1 MHYLA
6 WMGVILLVILAGAA
20 ALVLW
25 ILPPRLEKRF
35 NKVLAPPPY
44 HTSAEAQ
51 NLHQRLQV
59 VDLHADPLLWK
70 RDLLQRSDYGHVD
83 LPRLAEGNV
92 TLQVFA
98 AVTKTPRGL
107 NFDSNPAD
115 SDMIT
120 ALAVAQAWPPRT
132 WGSLL
137 QRALYQAHKLERF
150 AARSNGRLLLVKSAR
165 EIEQLLARRETK
177 PDLVGGLLALEGV
190 HALEGNLDHLDVL
203 HEAGYRMIGLTHFF
217 DNEAGGSAHGADK
230 GGLSPFGRELVRRIQ
245 EKHLVLDLAHAAPRV
260 IDDVLAM
267 TAAPLIV
274 SHTGVQGT
282 CEGPRNL
289 SDDHVR
295 HIAATGGVLGLA
307 MFEGA
312 VGGDTVEDTARAVRY
327 TADLV
332 GVDPLALGTDFDGA
346 VTAPVDASGLAL
358 LTEALMGEGFT
369 DDEIASIMGGN
380 ALRVLCEVLAG

>member
-1 MHYLA
+1 MPNLV
-6 WMGVILLVILAGAA
+6 WVGVILILVLAGAVA
-20 ALVLW
+20 GVLW
-25 ILPPRLEKRF
+25 ILSPRLEQRF
-35 NKVLAPPPY
+35 NKVAVPPPY
-44 HTSAEAQ
+44 RASAEAQ
-51 NLHQRLQV
+51 ELHQQLQI

-83 LPRLAEGNV
+83 LPRLADGNV

-107 NFDSNPAD
+107 NFDNNPSD

-137 QRALYQAHKLERF
+137 QRALYQAQKLQRF
-150 AARSNGRLLLVKSAR
+150 ASRSNGRLSLVKSAR
-165 EIEQLLARRETK
+165 EIEQLLARRETE
-177 PDLVGGLLALEGV
+177 PELVGGLLALEGV

-203 HEAGYRMIGLTHFF
+203 YEAGYRMIGLTHFF
-217 DNEAGGSAHGADK
+217 DNEAGGSAHGSDK
-230 GGLSPFGRELVRRIQ
+230 GGLSPFGRELVQRVQ
-245 EKHLVLDLAHAAPRV
+245 EKHLALDLAHASPRV
-260 IDDVLAM
+260 IDDVLTLA
-267 TAAPLIV
+267 TAPLIV

-282 CEGPRNL
+282 CAGPRNL

-295 HIAATGGVLGLA
+295 RIAATGGVLGLA

-312 VGGDTVEDTARAVRY
+312 VGGDTVGDTARAMRY
-327 TADLV
+327 TADMV
-332 GVDPLALGTDFDGA
+332 GVDHVALGTDFDGA

-358 LTEALMGEGFT
+358 LTQALMGQGFT
-369 DDEIASIMGGN
+369 DDEIARIMGGN
-380 ALRVLCEVLAG
+380 ALRVLCEVLSG

>member
-1 MHYLA
+1 MPDLV
-6 WMGVILLVILAGAA
+6 WFGVIPILVLAGAA
-20 ALVLW
+20 AMLLW
-25 ILPPRLEKRF
+25 LLPPRLEKRF
-35 NKVLAPPPY
+35 NKVAVPRPY
-44 HTSAEAQ
+44 RASAEAQ
-51 NLHQRLQV
+51 NLHQQLQV

-70 RDLLQRSDYGHVD
+70 RNLLQRSDYGHVD
-83 LPRLAEGNV
+83 LPRLADGNV
-92 TLQVFA
+92 TLQIFA
-98 AVTKTPRGL
+98 AVTKVPRGL

-137 QRALYQAHKLERF
+137 QRALYQAQKLQRF
-150 AARSNGRLLLVKSAR
+150 ASRSNGRLILVKSAR

-177 PDLVGGLLALEGV
+177 PELVGGLLALEGV

-203 HEAGYRMIGLTHFF
+203 YEAGYRMIGLTHFF
-217 DNEAGGSAHGADK
+217 DNEAGGSAHGVDK
-230 GGLSPFGRELVRRIQ
+230 GGLSAFGHELVRRIQ
-245 EKHLVLDLAHAAPRV
+245 EKHLLLDLAHTAPRV

-267 TAAPLIV
+267 TTAPLIV

-282 CEGPRNL
+282 CAGPRNL

-295 HIAATGGVLGLA
+295 RIAATGGVLGLA

-312 VGGDTVEDTARAVRY
+312 VGGDAVEDTARAMRY
-327 TADLV
+327 AADLV
-332 GVDPLALGTDFDGA
+332 GVDHLALGTDFDGA
-346 VTAPVDASGLAL
+346 VTTPVDASGLPL
-358 LTEALMGEGFT
+358 LTQALMNKGFT

-380 ALRVLCEVLAG
+380 ALRVLCEVLSG